1 MSNLTPSNSMSN
13 AIGDTSVPERHRLYL
28 GIVFPADVNVQ
39 PVYMF
44 FSLSSDGNKVLEAAC
59 KAAGLMMDRGKL
71 AGSPDKL
78 NLFTLKG
85 HVLRLDLDLGAHVPS
100 TLQPSSWVI
109 LEKGNRISSQRLEAI
124 RGAADV
130 ALSGP
135 SHGQGHLGAE
145 VHDASHGKLPMP
157 PKRSA
162 KSPPKT
168 PPRPLPA
175 AQQQQQHV
183 APSVSSA
190 SRTYTCAFN
199 ATVEERFNDWSTSMY
214 ASNIFL
220 HDIGASARQEQR
232 DRIRKALE
240 VEWRAAGLPVFE
252 ESHIDFSGHDRRLR
266 DGERQ
271 GTPSQDLILL
281 ITLIVLLSGFVGV
294 ILSICLPPSSPRSHQ
309 WTPPHSR
316 GGGASANDYEDLM
329 GHRWTPPHS
338 RGGGASTSDSK
349 DLVALQRGRPRVGQS
364 VRIVG
369 DAYAFRKGE
378 TGTLIQDTGSTVMPF
393 KVEFPDS
400 ITWWYSATQVEPAPY
415 FAVVT
420 SVLGFGLSVAFWGVF
435 RGVAEQWVEDQ
446 WDRYM
451 DR

>member
-85 HVLRLDLDLGAHVPS
+85 DVLRLDLDLGAHVPS

-124 RGAADV
+124 RGA
-130 ALSGP
+130 LSGP

-168 PPRPLPA
+168 APRPLPA

-190 SRTYTCAFN
+190 SRTYTCAFI
-199 ATVEERFNDWSTSMY
+199 ATVEERFNEWSTSMY

-220 HDIGASARQEQR
+220 YKITATARQEQR

-271 GTPSQDLILL
+271 GTPSRRGESTPWAGLIALM
-281 ITLIVLLSGFVGV
+281 VWVGV
-294 ILSICLPPSSPRSHQ
+294 ILSICLPGVISDLPPSSPRSYQ
-309 WTPPHSR
+309 I
-316 GGGASANDYEDLM
+316 
-329 GHRWTPPHS
+329 
-338 RGGGASTSDSK
+338 
-349 DLVALQRGRPRVGQS
+349 GRAHV
-364 VRIVG
+364 
-369 DAYAFRKGE
+369 
-378 TGTLIQDTGSTVMPF
+378 
-393 KVEFPDS
+393 
-400 ITWWYSATQVEPAPY
+400 
-415 FAVVT
+415 
-420 SVLGFGLSVAFWGVF
+420 
-435 RGVAEQWVEDQ
+435 
-446 WDRYM
+446 
-451 DR
+451 

>member
-85 HVLRLDLDLGAHVPS
+85 DVLRLDLDLGAHVPS

-124 RGAADV
+124 RGA
-130 ALSGP
+130 LSGP

-168 PPRPLPA
+168 APRPLPA

-271 GTPSQDLILL
+271 GTPSRRGESTPWAGLIALM
-281 ITLIVLLSGFVGV
+281 VWVGV
-294 ILSICLPPSSPRSHQ
+294 ILSICLPGVISDLPPSSPRSYQ
-309 WTPPHSR
+309 
-316 GGGASANDYEDLM
+316 
-329 GHRWTPPHS
+329 WTPPHS